1 MAERNF
7 REVKGDGIEGE
18 YWKPSQVGEQIEG
31 TIIAF
36 PEGAYGEQILL
47 KLKDGRE
54 IELPAHKDL
63 QSKMGDLY
71 EKDYIRV
78 TLSSFKKANDPKYND
93 KPLYKVEVAE

>member
-1 MAERNF
+1 MAERKF
-7 REVKGDGIEGE
+7 REVKGDGIDGD
-18 YWKPSQVGEQIEG
+18 YWKPTQEGESIEG
-31 TIIAF
+31 TIVAF
-36 PEGAYGEQILL
+36 PEGQYGEQILL
-47 KLKDGRE
+47 KLEDGRE

-78 TLSSFKKANDPKYND
+78 TLSGFKKASDPKYND